1 MSMMGTDEQLSARRI
16 ITDYLD
22 RYGLGGLDDF
32 VYNLV
37 FRENV
42 VSEAQLKTKIRETE
56 VYRER
61 FRGNEERREAGLNV
75 YSEDRYIELEN
86 QYRYYRGLSG
96 MPEGFYDSNDDIA
109 NFIANDVSP
118 DEYYA
123 RINEGY
129 SAVRNA
135 DPEVVGELQR
145 LYGVNDSDLAQFFLD
160 PERTRE
166 RLKQQAQTAIIAGEA
181 RQSGLD
187 IGLSQAEEL
196 QRQGITQEQAQAG
209 FQAIEQSQEL
219 FQATTGEQ
227 QAGMADLSQEEQI
240 AGVFGTS
247 GAAQQRLRQRTR
259 RRQAAFEQGGRFAGQ
274 GAELTGLQ

>member
-145 LYGVNDSDLAQFFLD
+145 LYGVNDSDLTLSIDAMIALPSRFSYFALIPPIAIGRSCILGDQYSYISVL
-160 PERTRE
+160 PLSVSSALCPNTH
-166 RLKQQAQTAIIAGEA
+166 RL
-181 RQSGLD
+181 S
-187 IGLSQAEEL
+187 IGLSAK
-196 QRQGITQEQAQAG
+196 AS
-209 FQAIEQSQEL
+209 FNAIAL
-219 FQATTGEQ
+219 CRA
-227 QAGMADLSQEEQI
+227 LLI
-240 AGVFGTS
+240 V
-247 GAAQQRLRQRTR
+247 
-259 RRQAAFEQGGRFAGQ
+259 
-274 GAELTGLQ
+274 

>member
-1 MSMMGTDEQLSARRI
+1 MSMTGTEEQVSAKDIIARYLSQY
-16 ITDYLD
+16 DLQ
-22 RYGLGGLDDF
+22 GLDEF
-32 VYNLV
+32 VYDLV
-37 FRENV
+37 FRQNI
-42 VSEAQLKTKIRETE
+42 VSEAQLKTRIRDTE

-61 FRGNEERREAGLNV
+61 FKGNIDRAAAGLNV

-96 MPEGFYDSNDDIA
+96 MPEGFYDSNADIA

-135 DPEVVGELQR
+135 DPEVVSELQR
-145 LYGVNDSDLAQFFLD
+145 LYGVNESDLAQFFLD

-181 RQSGLD
+181 RQSGVD
-187 IGLSQAEEL
+187 IGLAQAEEL
-196 QRQGITQEQAQAG
+196 QRQGITQQQAQQG

-219 FQATTGEQ
+219 FQATTEEQ
-227 QAGMADLSQEEQI
+227 QAGMVGLSQEEQI

-247 GAAQQRLRQRTR
+247 GAAQQRLRQRAR
-259 RRQAAFEQGGRFAGQ
+259 RRQAAFEGGGRFAGQ

>member
-1 MSMMGTDEQLSARRI
+1 MSMTGTEEQVSAKDIIARYLSQY
-16 ITDYLD
+16 DLQ
-22 RYGLGGLDDF
+22 GLDEF
-32 VYNLV
+32 VYDLV
-37 FRENV
+37 FRQNI
-42 VSEAQLKTKIRETE
+42 VSEAQLKTKIRDTE

-61 FRGNEERREAGLNV
+61 FRGNEERRAAGLNV

-96 MPEGFYDSNDDIA
+96 MPEGFYDSNADIA

-145 LYGVNDSDLAQFFLD
+145 LYGVNESDLAQFFLD

-181 RQSGLD
+181 RQSGVD
-187 IGLSQAEEL
+187 IGLAQAEEL
-196 QRQGITQEQAQAG
+196 QRQGITQREAQQG

-219 FQATTGEQ
+219 FQATTEEQ
-227 QAGMADLSQEEQI
+227 QAGMAGLSQEEQI

-247 GAAQQRLRQRTR
+247 GAAQQRLRQRAR
-259 RRQAAFEQGGRFAGQ
+259 RRQAQFEQGGRFAGQ